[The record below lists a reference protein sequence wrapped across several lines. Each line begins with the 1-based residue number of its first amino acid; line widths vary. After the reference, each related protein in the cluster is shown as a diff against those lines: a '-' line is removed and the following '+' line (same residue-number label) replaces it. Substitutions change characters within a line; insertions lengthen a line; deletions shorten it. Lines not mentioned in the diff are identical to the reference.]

1 MVRLGNRTY
10 RPENRINPVNLVLFP
25 IQTVGAISESR
36 PFVSR
41 ELEFPLTDSNE
52 SFLKLTHKGS
62 ALAKPVSVT
71 LFYPTYDNSQTH
83 VIKVIRLL
91 LIQRHFNHSVSQELG
106 YQTALFEHLK
116 PNLQLVPQVDR
127 KSLRN
132 CHNC

>member
-1 MVRLGNRTY
+1 MRLGNRTY

-36 PFVSR
+36 PFASR

-52 SFLKLTHKGS
+52 FFLKLTHKGS
-62 ALAKPVSVT
+62 ALAEPVSVT
-71 LFYPTYDNSQTH
+71 LFYPTYNTSVKLQ
-83 VIKVIRLL
+83 L
-91 LIQRHFNHSVSQELG
+91 QRHFNYLVSQELG

-116 PNLQLVPQVDR
+116 PNLQLAPQVDR
-127 KSLRN
+127 KSLHN